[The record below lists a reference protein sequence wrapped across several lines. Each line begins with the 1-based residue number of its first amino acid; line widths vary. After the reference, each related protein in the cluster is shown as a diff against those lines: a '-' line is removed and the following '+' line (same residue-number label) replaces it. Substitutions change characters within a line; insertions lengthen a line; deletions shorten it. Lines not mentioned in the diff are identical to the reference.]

1 MPPPAGIP
9 ARRPRP
15 SYLAAPPLL
24 SESEPFEGAAL
35 LREHPGAL
43 GAVLW
48 KSLRDVSAWSDASS
62 EERAALFPAAA
73 ADVRAA
79 EVAGAAAEPEL
90 WGPLLVVER
99 LLAQPGDVD
108 HRRLVHACRAV
119 ARWGERRGF
128 PAVQLAFSQAAAR
141 LAPDHPQLAYAVGR
155 LARDHGEY
163 ARAESWLRRAIRL
176 ARTTDWHTYA
186 LAYLSLGTLY
196 QQLGNLPAARAVT
209 LRGYR
214 TSVRRRVRALQG
226 VALHNL
232 FVIATEMLDFGRGQ
246 QYALAA
252 YRHYGPEHPRFPM
265 LVHDVGLFW
274 ILQGCFSRATTVL
287 ESVLSRLDLPS
298 DRVLVMANLARA
310 AAGAGNRDVYERS
323 YAESI
328 ALLPQAPSPERVAQ
342 VWINLARA
350 AASAGDYARAQD
362 AAQTAWQVAGP
373 LHLGQI
379 RLEVE
384 ALIGAIAAARAAGE
398 VLLPHAPAEGDACG
412 EALAQDILRSLA
424 QSRAQAATTA

>member
-1 MPPPAGIP
+1 MPPPAGTP
-9 ARRPRP
+9 TRRSRP

-48 KSLRDVSAWSDASS
+48 KSLRDLSAWTDATP
-62 EERAALFPAAA
+62 EERASLFPAAA
-73 ADVRAA
+73 ADARAA

-99 LLAQPGDVD
+99 LLAQPAQVD
-108 HRRLVHACRAV
+108 YRRLVHACRAV

-128 PAVQLAFSQAAAR
+128 SAVQLAFAQAAAR
-141 LAPDHPQLAYAVGR
+141 LAPEHPQLAYAVGR
-155 LARDHGEY
+155 LARDQGEY

-176 ARTTDWHTYA
+176 ARATDWHTYA

-232 FVIATEMLDFGRGQ
+232 FTIATEMLDFERAQ

-252 YRHYGPEHPRFPM
+252 SRRYGAAHPRFHL
-265 LVHDVGLFW
+265 LVHDVGCFW
-274 ILQGCFSRATTVL
+274 MFHGRFDRAADIFELVL
-287 ESVLSRLDLPS
+287 PRHADPA
-298 DRVLVMANLARA
+298 DRVLTLGTLARA
-310 AAGAGNRDVYERS
+310 AAGAGRRALYLAS
-323 YAESI
+323 AAE
-328 ALLPQAPSPERVAQ
+328 AETLLRLDLGAPERAAQ
-342 VWINLARA
+342 VWLDLTRA
-350 AASAGDYARAQD
+350 AASVGEYARAE
-362 AAQTAWQVAGP
+362 ASAERALQVAAS
-373 LHLGQI
+373 LRLGQI
-379 RLEVE
+379 RMEVE
-384 ALIGAIAAARAAGE
+384 AALQSVRAARTAGMSY
-398 VLLPHAPAEGDACG
+398 VPSASAPAGACCS
-412 EALAQDILRSLA
+412 DDV
-424 QSRAQAATTA
+424 AQAFVEAVRAAVVA

>member
-1 MPPPAGIP
+1 MPPPAGTP
-9 ARRPRP
+9 ARRSRP

-48 KSLRDVSAWSDASS
+48 KSLRDVSAWTDASP

-73 ADVRAA
+73 ADLRAA

-90 WGPLLVVER
+90 WAPLLVVER

-128 PAVQLAFSQAAAR
+128 SAVQLAFSQAAAR
-141 LAPDHPQLAYAVGR
+141 LAPEHPQLAYAVGR
-155 LARDHGEY
+155 LARDRGEY

-232 FVIATEMLDFGRGQ
+232 FMIATETLDFARAQ

-252 YRHYGPEHPRFPM
+252 FRHYGREHPRIPM
-265 LVHDVGLFW
+265 LVHDVGCVW
-274 ILQGCFSRATTVL
+274 MQQGRFAQARDVFQMVL
-287 ESVLSRLDLPS
+287 PRFTEPADRLLT
-298 DRVLVMANLARA
+298 LGTLARA
-310 AAGAGNRDVYERS
+310 AAATGSHSAYESS
-323 YAESI
+323 YAE
-328 ALLPQAPSPERVAQ
+328 AVRLLGQETATPERASQ
-342 VWINLARA
+342 VWLNLARA
-350 AASAGDYARAQD
+350 AASAGEYDRAEPAARQALEL
-362 AAQTAWQVAGP
+362 AAA
-373 LHLGQI
+373 LRLGQI
-379 RLEVE
+379 RMEVE
-384 ALIGAIAAARAAGE
+384 ALLHSVAAARAAGQARLE
-398 VLLPHAPAEGDACG
+398 SAAPAAFDPRTEEDAV
-412 EALAQDILRSLA
+412 AFLDAV
-424 QSRAQAATTA
+424 RATVA